1 MDVFLI
7 IVCIVVALLLAVV
20 NVYIMAFY
28 SHSDDKNTCTVVFCK
43 VVIVLTLLQCQ
54 LQ

>member
-1 MDVFLI
+1 MDVFLL
-7 IVCIVVALLLAVV
+7 IVCIVMAILLSVV

-43 VVIVLTLLQCQ
+43 VVIVMTLLQCQ
-54 LQ
+54 AQ